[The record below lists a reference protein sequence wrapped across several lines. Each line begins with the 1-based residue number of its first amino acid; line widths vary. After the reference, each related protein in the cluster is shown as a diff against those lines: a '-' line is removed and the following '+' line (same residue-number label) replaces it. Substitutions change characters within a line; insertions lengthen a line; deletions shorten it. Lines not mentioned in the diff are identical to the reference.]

1 MVKRAES
8 VLLGSE
14 KYSEEEMGDENKRI
28 GEKSG
33 EDKILQRNELKMK
46 KKKQHSKRLNET
58 RRIDTVHPR

>member
-8 VLLGSE
+8 VLLGSD
-14 KYSEEEMGDENKRI
+14 KYSENEMGEENERMGEKRI
-28 GEKSG
+28 
-33 EDKILQRNELKMK
+33 EDKILQRDELKMK

>member
-28 GEKSG
+28 GEKRG

>member
-14 KYSEEEMGDENKRI
+14 KYSEEEMGDENKRT
-28 GEKSG
+28 GEKRG